1 MAPALPLLSQAF
13 PMRTIFPIVIAAATV
28 VSLGCGKKEEAPAPI
43 AGTPAATS
51 APVQGA
57 PGANAGISYESRM
70 PSNVKNSMQT
80 KGAPIK

>member
-1 MAPALPLLSQAF
+1 
-13 PMRTIFPIVIAAATV
+13 MRTFVLTTLAATTLM
-28 VSLGCGKKEEAPAPI
+28 SLGCSKKEEAPAPI

-51 APVQGA
+51 APMQGA

>member
-1 MAPALPLLSQAF
+1 LPHRHCRRHGRQ
-13 PMRTIFPIVIAAATV
+13 PRMRQ
-28 VSLGCGKKEEAPAPI
+28 KEEAPAPI

>member
-1 MAPALPLLSQAF
+1 
-13 PMRTIFPIVIAAATV
+13 MRTAILSLVAAA
-28 VSLGCGKKEEAPAPI
+28 SLAGLGCAKKEEAPAPV

-51 APVQGA
+51 APMTGA
-57 PGANAGISYESRM
+57 PGASTGISYESRM